1 MVRCCVKQCPNIGV
15 HRFTLDKNRREIW
28 KEAIGEKNLVVK
40 NHRLC
45 TNILRNQI
53 MIIYQMNLVR
63 KFVINFSSLP
73 VFIVL
78 LNLL

>member
-28 KEAIGEKNLVVK
+28 KEAIGEKNLVIK

-45 TNILRNQI
+45 TKHFKKSD
-53 MIIYQMNLVR
+53 YDY
-63 KFVINFSSLP
+63 LP
-73 VFIVL
+73 NELGKKVCY
-78 LNLL
+78 